1 MSTSTLTPAKGAKSS
16 ASSATNARSASGL
29 SPGWLLPTVYFL
41 ILLLIAVIWFR
52 YLEFSPKDT
61 PKTLGIIGIGILCSG
76 CCSLLGCYLVL
87 RRMSLIGDA
96 ISHAV
101 LPGIAIAF
109 FFTGQPYGI
118 GIMLGA
124 MALGMLTS
132 FLTQSLHS
140 LGKVSEDASMGVV
153 FTSLF
158 ALGVILIQLWG
169 PRAHLD
175 ADCVLYGDI
184 LYTWDRRVLLLGHS
198 VPRALLS
205 LIPAAILTL
214 GFIAL
219 LWKEL
224 KIVSFDPA
232 LAAAMGIKVW
242 LVHYL
247 LMGMVAGVT
256 VASFESVGSILV
268 VAMLIVP
275 AASAGLLTDRLRE
288 MLVWSFIIA
297 THSAIFGYLSATAL
311 NTSVAGMMAVVAG
324 VQFGGA
330 VLFAPRHGLLS
341 RWLRNLG
348 LSIRI
353 ASEDTIGQLY
363 RAEEAAALPAG
374 FKLAPTRAAIL
385 PAGFIGWLSRLS
397 LRQKRLISAANGSTE
412 LTSQGRTAAR
422 NIVRAHRL
430 WESFLEANFDLP
442 PDHLHEPAERME
454 HFLDPDLQQQLD
466 QQLAG
471 RQVDPHGKAIPQ
483 SEDNTAVSR
492 TLLSAMMTMT
502 IAKIE
507 NRLVIVPSTIP
518 IQA

>member
-1 MSTSTLTPAKGAKSS
+1 MSTSTLSPAKEMRQTASREGGATS
-16 ASSATNARSASGL
+16 ARGL
-29 SPGWLLPTVYFL
+29 SPDWLVPAVYFL
-41 ILLLIAVIWFR
+41 VLLLIASVWFR
-52 YLEFSPKDT
+52 LLEFSAKDT

-76 CCSLLGCYLVL
+76 SCSLLGCYLVL

-109 FFTGQPYGI
+109 YFTGQPYGI
-118 GIMLGA
+118 GIMVGA

-184 LYTWDRRVLLLGHS
+184 LYTWDRRVLLLGHY
-198 VPRALLS
+198 VPRALLA
-205 LIPAAILTL
+205 IVPAALLTV
-214 GFIAL
+214 GFITL

-232 LAAAMGIKVW
+232 LAAAMGINVW

-268 VAMLIVP
+268 VAMMIVP
-275 AASAGLLTDRLRE
+275 ATAAGLLTERLLP
-288 MLVWSFIIA
+288 MLLWSLVIA

-324 VQFGGA
+324 VQLTAA
-330 VLFAPRHGLLS
+330 VFLAPRHGLFS

-363 RAEEAAALPAG
+363 RAEEAAASPVAA
-374 FKLAPTRAAIL
+374 KLATTREAIL
-385 PAGFIGWLSRLS
+385 PSGFIGWLSAWS
-397 LRQKRLISAANGSTE
+397 LRRKGLVSTSLSGSIE
-412 LTSQGRTAAR
+412 LTSRGRAAAR

-454 HFLDPDLQQQLD
+454 HFLDPELQEQLD

-471 RQVDPHGKAIPQ
+471 RQVDPHGKVIPPG
-483 SEDNTAVSR
+483 EA
-492 TLLSAMMTMT
+492 
-502 IAKIE
+502 E
-507 NRLVIVPSTIP
+507 H
-518 IQA
+518 

>member
-1 MSTSTLTPAKGAKSS
+1 MNASTLAPAKEAEKTSLAKSTGTAGS
-16 ASSATNARSASGL
+16 I
-29 SPGWLLPTVYFL
+29 SPDWLLATVYFFV
-41 ILLLIAVIWFR
+41 LLLIAGIWFR
-52 YLEFSPKDT
+52 YLEISPKET
-61 PKTLGIIGIGILCSG
+61 PKTLGIIGIAILCSG

-169 PRAHLD
+169 SRAHLD

-184 LYTWDRRVLLLGHS
+184 LFTWDRRVLLFGQY

-205 LIPAAILTL
+205 LVPAAILTL

-219 LWKEL
+219 FWKEL

-275 AASAGLLTDRLRE
+275 AAAAGLLTDRLRT
-288 MLVWSFIIA
+288 MLVWSLVIA
-297 THSAIFGYLSATAL
+297 THSAIFGYLAASAL

-324 VQFGGA
+324 IQFGGA
-330 VLFAPRHGLLS
+330 VLLAPRHGLVS

-363 RAEEAAALPAG
+363 RAEEASALPAG
-374 FKLAPTRAAIL
+374 SQLAPTRAPSYPSGL
-385 PAGFIGWLSRLS
+385 IGWLSRLS
-397 LRQKRLISAANGSTE
+397 LRQKGLILAREQGNSE
-412 LTSQGRTAAR
+412 LTNRGRTAAR

-466 QQLAG
+466 AQLAG
-471 RQVDPHGKAIPQ
+471 RQIDPHGKAIPQ
-483 SEDNTAVSR
+483 D
-492 TLLSAMMTMT
+492 
-502 IAKIE
+502 E
-507 NRLVIVPSTIP
+507 NNSSN
-518 IQA
+518 

>member
-1 MSTSTLTPAKGAKSS
+1 MSTSTLSPAKEVKQV
-16 ASSATNARSASGL
+16 ASRAANTGTTARIA
-29 SPGWLLPTVYFL
+29 PDWLLPTVYFFV
-41 ILLLIAVIWFR
+41 LLLVAGISFR
-52 YLEFSPKDT
+52 FQITPRDT

-87 RRMSLIGDA
+87 RRMSLLGDA

-184 LYTWDRRVLLLGHS
+184 LYTWDRRVPVLGHY

-205 LIPAAILTL
+205 IVPAALLTV

-242 LVHYL
+242 VVHYL
-247 LMGMVAGVT
+247 LMAMVAGVT

-268 VAMLIVP
+268 VAMMIVP
-275 AASAGLLTDRLRE
+275 AAAAGLLTDRLRP
-288 MLVWSFIIA
+288 MLIWSVVIA
-297 THSAIFGYLSATAL
+297 THSAIFGYLTATVL

-324 VQFGGA
+324 VQLTGA
-330 VLFAPRHGLLS
+330 VFLAPRHGLIS

-374 FKLAPTRAAIL
+374 SQLAAIRPSSPPVGL
-385 PAGFIGWLSRLS
+385 IGWLSRLS
-397 LRQKRLISAANGSTE
+397 LRRNGLVATSSVGSTE

-471 RQVDPHGKAIPQ
+471 RQIDPHGKVIPQ
-483 SEDNTAVSR
+483 GE
-492 TLLSAMMTMT
+492 
-502 IAKIE
+502 
-507 NRLVIVPSTIP
+507 STDQP
-518 IQA
+518 G

>member
-1 MSTSTLTPAKGAKSS
+1 MNASTLSPAKKMQA
-16 ASSATNARSASGL
+16 ASQEKAAPTSSGL
-29 SPGWLLPTVYFL
+29 SAEWLLPIVYFL
-41 ILLLIAVIWFR
+41 ILLFVAALWFR
-52 YLEFSPKDT
+52 YLEINPREA
-61 PKTLGIIGIGILCSG
+61 PKTLGIIGIGILCSSS
-76 CCSLLGCYLVL
+76 CALLGCYLVL

-109 FFTGQPYGI
+109 YFTGQPYGI

-184 LYTWDRRVLLLGHS
+184 LYTWDRRVLLLGQY

-205 LIPAAILTL
+205 LIPAAIFTL
-214 GFIAL
+214 GFITL

-275 AASAGLLTDRLRE
+275 AAAAGLLTDRLRQ
-288 MLVWSFIIA
+288 MLVWSFVIA

-311 NTSVAGMMAVVAG
+311 NTSVAGMMAVAAG
-324 VQFGGA
+324 VQFGTA
-330 VLFAPRHGLLS
+330 VLLAPRHGLVS

-363 RAEEAAALPAG
+363 RADESAALPAG
-374 FKLAPTRAAIL
+374 SQLAQTRAPSYPRGL
-385 PAGFIGWLSRLS
+385 IGWLSRLS
-397 LRQKRLISAANGSTE
+397 LRQKGLITNNTE
-412 LTSQGRTAAR
+412 GNSQLTQQGRTAGR

-466 QQLAG
+466 EQLAG
-471 RQVDPHGKAIPQ
+471 RQIDPHGKVIPQ
-483 SEDNTAVSR
+483 GDSPATSD
-492 TLLSAMMTMT
+492 
-502 IAKIE
+502 
-507 NRLVIVPSTIP
+507 
-518 IQA
+518 

>member
-1 MSTSTLTPAKGAKSS
+1 MSASTLSPTKPARPTTARTTS
-16 ASSATNARSASGL
+16 ASSTSSL
-29 SPGWLLPTVYFL
+29 SPDWLLPAVYFL
-41 ILLLIAVIWFR
+41 VLLLIAGIWFR

-175 ADCVLYGDI
+175 ADCVLYGDL
-184 LYTWDRRVLLLGHS
+184 LYTWDRRVLLLGHY
-198 VPRALLS
+198 VPRALLA
-205 LIPAAILTL
+205 IVPAAILTV

-268 VAMLIVP
+268 VAMMIVP
-275 AASAGLLTDRLRE
+275 AAAAGLLTDRLRE
-288 MLVWSFIIA
+288 MLIWSLIIA
-297 THSAIFGYLSATAL
+297 THSAIFGYLAATAL

-324 VQFGGA
+324 VQFAAA
-330 VLFAPRHGLLS
+330 VFLAPRHGLLS

-363 RAEEAAALPAG
+363 RAEEAAALPVG
-374 FKLAPTRAAIL
+374 SNLATTREAIL
-385 PAGFIGWLSRLS
+385 PTGFIGWLSALS
-397 LRQKRLISAANGSTE
+397 LRRKGLVSTNINGNTE
-412 LTSQGRTAAR
+412 LTSRGRTSAR

-466 QQLAG
+466 KQLAG
-471 RQVDPHGKAIPQ
+471 RQIDPHGKVIP
-483 SEDNTAVSR
+483 R
-492 TLLSAMMTMT
+492 
-502 IAKIE
+502 IE
-507 NRLVIVPSTIP
+507 EQN
-518 IQA
+518 

>member
-1 MSTSTLTPAKGAKSS
+1 MNASALAPTKDAPAIPAAQASGSS
-16 ASSATNARSASGL
+16 SGL
-29 SPGWLLPTVYFL
+29 SADWLLAGGYFL
-41 ILLLIAVIWFR
+41 VLLVIAGIWFR
-52 YLEFSPKDT
+52 FQIGPRET

-184 LYTWDRRVLLLGHS
+184 LFTMDRKVPLWGHY
-198 VPRALLS
+198 VPRALLA
-205 LIPAAILTL
+205 LIPAAVLTV

-247 LMGMVAGVT
+247 LMAMVAGVT

-275 AASAGLLTDRLRE
+275 ATSAALLTDRLRT
-288 MLVWSFIIA
+288 MLGWSLVIA

-311 NTSVAGMMAVVAG
+311 NTSVAGMMAVAAG

-330 VLFAPRHGLLS
+330 VLLAPRHGLVS
-341 RWLRNLG
+341 RWLRNLA

-353 ASEDTIGQLY
+353 ASEDILGQLY
-363 RAEEAAALPAG
+363 RDEEAAKTAIPAHQG
-374 FKLAPTRAAIL
+374 TPPSGL
-385 PAGFIGWLSRLS
+385 IGLLSKFS
-397 LRQKRLISAANGSTE
+397 LRRRGLIESSIGGQI
-412 LTSQGRTAAR
+412 LTAKGRTAAR

-430 WESFLEANFDLP
+430 WETFLEVNFDLP

-454 HFLDPDLQQQLD
+454 HFVGPELQEQLD

-471 RQVDPHGKAIPQ
+471 RQLDPQGKAIPQ
-483 SEDNTAVSR
+483 GDAAGT
-492 TLLSAMMTMT
+492 
-502 IAKIE
+502 
-507 NRLVIVPSTIP
+507 
-518 IQA
+518 

>member
-1 MSTSTLTPAKGAKSS
+1 MS
-16 ASSATNARSASGL
+16 ASSLTPIKQAASSRAAGPASAAGI
-29 SPGWLLPTVYFL
+29 SPTWLFPAVYFL
-41 ILLLIAVIWFR
+41 SGLLIAAIWFR
-52 YLEFSPKDT
+52 FQIKPNEIPAT
-61 PKTLGIIGIGILCSG
+61 IGTMSVGILCNGS
-76 CCSLLGCYLVL
+76 CALLGCYLVL

-109 FFTGQPYGI
+109 LLTQRTYGVE
-118 GIMLGA
+118 IMLGA

-158 ALGVILIQLWG
+158 ALGVIMTQAWASH
-169 PRAHLD
+169 AHID
-175 ADCVLYGDI
+175 ADCVLYGLI
-184 LYTWDRRVLLLGHS
+184 EMTWLNNEEIFGFR
-198 VPRALLS
+198 VPRAFLS
-205 LIPAAILTL
+205 LVPAMLLTVL
-214 GFIAL
+214 FIGL

-247 LMGMVAGVT
+247 LMAMVAGVT

-275 AASAGLLTDRLRE
+275 AATASLMTDRLLK
-288 MLVWSFIIA
+288 MLVWAMIIA
-297 THSAIFGYLSATAL
+297 THSAIFGYLAATAL
-311 NTSVAGMMAVVAG
+311 NTSVAGMMAAVAG
-324 VQFGGA
+324 VQFAGA
-330 VLFAPRHGLLS
+330 VLLAPRHGLAS
-341 RWLRNLG
+341 RWLRNLA

-363 RAEEAAALPAG
+363 RAEEAAAAPA
-374 FKLAPTRAAIL
+374 PSR
-385 PAGFIGWLSRLS
+385 PAVFPSGFIGLLSRLS
-397 LRQKRLISAANGSTE
+397 LRRKGLLKGGAEGEPA
-412 LTSQGRTAAR
+412 LTAPGRTAAR

-430 WESFLEANFDLP
+430 WETFLETHFDLR

-454 HFLDPDLQQQLD
+454 HFLDPALQEQLD

-471 RQVDPHGKAIPQ
+471 REIDPHGK
-483 SEDNTAVSR
+483 
-492 TLLSAMMTMT
+492 
-502 IAKIE
+502 
-507 NRLVIVPSTIP
+507 TIP
-518 IQA
+518 KSDSSAEKP

>member
-1 MSTSTLTPAKGAKSS
+1 MSASTLSPVKEAKPA
-16 ASSATNARSASGL
+16 ATAATKAGSASGL
-29 SPGWLLPTVYFL
+29 SPGWLLPAVYFL
-41 ILLLIAVIWFR
+41 VLLFIALIWFR
-52 YLEFSPKDT
+52 FLEFSPKDT
-61 PKTLGIIGIGILCSG
+61 PKTLGIIGIAILCSG
-76 CCSLLGCYLVL
+76 SCSLLGCYLVL

-184 LYTWDRRVLLLGHS
+184 LYTWDRRVLLLGQY

-205 LIPAAILTL
+205 LIPAATLTM

-275 AASAGLLTDRLRE
+275 AAAAGLLTDRLRE
-288 MLVWSFIIA
+288 MLVWSFVIA

-311 NTSVAGMMAVVAG
+311 NTSVAGMMAVFAG

-330 VLFAPRHGLLS
+330 VLLAPRHGLVS

-353 ASEDTIGQLY
+353 ASEDIIGQLY
-363 RAEEAAALPAG
+363 RDEEAAKTAIPAHRG
-374 FKLAPTRAAIL
+374 SPPSGL
-385 PAGFIGWLSRLS
+385 IGVLSRLS
-397 LRQKRLISAANGSTE
+397 LRRKGLLKNGVAGPS

-471 RQVDPHGKAIPQ
+471 RQIDPQGKAIPQ
-483 SEDNTAVSR
+483 GEETPAPGTSS
-492 TLLSAMMTMT
+492 
-502 IAKIE
+502 
-507 NRLVIVPSTIP
+507 
-518 IQA
+518 

>member
-1 MSTSTLTPAKGAKSS
+1 MNASALAPAKNSQTVSAARVPGSS
-16 ASSATNARSASGL
+16 GIAGD
-29 SPGWLLPTVYFL
+29 WLLAGGYFL
-41 ILLLIAVIWFR
+41 VLLLIAGIWFR
-52 YLEFSPKDT
+52 YQIGPREM

-169 PRAHLD
+169 RNADLD

-184 LYTWDRRVLLLGHS
+184 LFTWDRKVLFFGNY

-205 LIPAAILTL
+205 LIPAAILTV

-242 LVHYL
+242 LIHYL

-275 AASAGLLTDRLRE
+275 AASAALLTDRLRT
-288 MLVWSFIIA
+288 MLLWSFIIA
-297 THSAIFGYLSATAL
+297 AHSAIFGYLAATAL
-311 NTSVAGMMAVVAG
+311 NTSVAGMMAVAAG
-324 VQFGGA
+324 IQFGAA
-330 VLFAPRHGLLS
+330 VLLAPRHGLLS
-341 RWLRNLG
+341 RWLRNLA

-353 ASEDTIGQLY
+353 ASEDILGQLY
-363 RAEEAAALPAG
+363 REEEAAKTAVAPHRGTPPAG
-374 FKLAPTRAAIL
+374 LIGLLSRFSLTRQ
-385 PAGFIGWLSRLS
+385 GFIFVDRRTS
-397 LRQKRLISAANGSTE
+397 E
-412 LTSQGRTAAR
+412 LALTTQGRTAAR

-442 PDHLHEPAERME
+442 VDHLHEPAERME
-454 HFLDPDLQQQLD
+454 HFVSPELQEQLD

-471 RQVDPHGKAIPQ
+471 RQLDPQGRAIPQ
-483 SEDNTAVSR
+483 G
-492 TLLSAMMTMT
+492 
-502 IAKIE
+502 
-507 NRLVIVPSTIP
+507 
-518 IQA
+518 

>member
-1 MSTSTLTPAKGAKSS
+1 MSASTLSPTKQAQPTASRTKSV
-16 ASSATNARSASGL
+16 SSTSGL
-29 SPGWLLPTVYFL
+29 SPDWLLPAVYFL
-41 ILLLIAVIWFR
+41 VLLLIAVIWFR
-52 YLEFSPKDT
+52 FLEFSPKDT

-109 FFTGQPYGI
+109 YFTGQPYGI

-184 LYTWDRRVLLLGHS
+184 LYTWDRRVLLFGQY
-198 VPRALLS
+198 VPRALLA
-205 LIPAAILTL
+205 IVPAAVLTV

-275 AASAGLLTDRLRE
+275 AATASLLTDRLRE
-288 MLVWSFIIA
+288 MLVWSLVIA

-330 VLFAPRHGLLS
+330 VLLAPRHGLLS

-363 RAEEAAALPAG
+363 RAEEAAALPVDS
-374 FKLAPTRAAIL
+374 KLATTREAIL
-385 PAGFIGWLSRLS
+385 PKGLIGWLSALS
-397 LRQKRLISAANGSTE
+397 LRRKGLVSTSSSGSTQ
-412 LTSQGRTAAR
+412 LTGQGRTAAR

-471 RQVDPHGKAIPQ
+471 RQIDPHGKVIPQ
-483 SEDNTAVSR
+483 GDG
-492 TLLSAMMTMT
+492 
-502 IAKIE
+502 
-507 NRLVIVPSTIP
+507 VP
-518 IQA
+518 

>member
-1 MSTSTLTPAKGAKSS
+1 MSTSTLSPAKELNQTASREQGATS
-16 ASSATNARSASGL
+16 TRGL
-29 SPGWLLPTVYFL
+29 SPDWLVPAVYFL
-41 ILLLIAVIWFR
+41 VLLLIAGVWFR
-52 YLEFSPKDT
+52 YLEFSAKDT

-87 RRMSLIGDA
+87 RRMSLLGDA

-109 FFTGQPYGI
+109 YFTGQPYGI
-118 GIMLGA
+118 GIMVGA

-184 LYTWDRRVLLLGHS
+184 LYTWDRRVLLLGNY
-198 VPRALLS
+198 VPRALLA
-205 LIPAAILTL
+205 IVPAALLTV
-214 GFIAL
+214 GFITL

-268 VAMLIVP
+268 VAMMIVP
-275 AASAGLLTDRLRE
+275 ATAAGLLTERLLP
-288 MLVWSFIIA
+288 MLLWSLVIA

-324 VQFGGA
+324 LQLTAA
-330 VLFAPRHGLLS
+330 VFLAPRHGLLS

-363 RAEEAAALPAG
+363 RAEEAAAAPVAA
-374 FKLAPTRAAIL
+374 KLATTREAIL
-385 PAGFIGWLSRLS
+385 PAGLIGWLSALQ
-397 LRQKRLISAANGSTE
+397 LRRKGLVSTGPGGSAE
-412 LTSQGRTAAR
+412 LTSRGRTAAR

-454 HFLDPDLQQQLD
+454 HFLDPELQEQLD

-471 RQVDPHGKAIPQ
+471 RQVDPHGKVIPKG
-483 SEDNTAVSR
+483 DA
-492 TLLSAMMTMT
+492 
-502 IAKIE
+502 
-507 NRLVIVPSTIP
+507 
-518 IQA
+518 